1 MIKVNSFYNYL
12 THYLP
17 AITEFLYFLGHP
29 NVQCT
34 YPVSQHTILDILP
47 SPSFFNEK
55 KDNCCEDLT
64 DSLLL
69 YNGQWAYL
77 VGLNGRIL
85 MDMYSY

>member
-1 MIKVNSFYNYL
+1 MID
-12 THYLP
+12 T
-17 AITEFLYFLGHP
+17 ATEDTEGA
-29 NVQCT
+29 T
-34 YPVSQHTILDILP
+34 EDIG
-47 SPSFFNEK
+47 S
-55 KDNCCEDLT
+55 LT